1 MRSLDPAR
9 ADLLAREL
17 GVLPLTARLL
27 AVRDLPDSDSA
38 RAFLAPT
45 LATLLDP
52 FLMDGMDL
60 AVERIAHAVRRKE
73 PIAIYGDYD
82 VDGLTATAL
91 LTRFFG
97 ALGTEVGSYIPH
109 RLDEGYGMSVQGIE
123 TLQSRGT
130 RLVITVDNGI
140 GCFDEVHH
148 ARGLGMD
155 VVVTDH
161 HQPEGRT
168 PEAAAVVNPNRADCP
183 YPFKS
188 LCGCGVA
195 FKLAHA
201 LARHMGLDAAQAKP
215 LLFSLLDLVALGTV
229 ADVMPLTGEN
239 RPLVRHGL
247 RELEKTTKPG
257 LRALA
262 AMLGLGDKPFSPET
276 VAFMLAPRLNAAGRT
291 GNATDALELLLTE
304 SESRAWELAK
314 YLDHLNQERRNI
326 ESDVLEEALAQL
338 EEDPTPAEEL
348 PVLVVAGQGWH
359 PGVVGIVASRL
370 VDRYGRPAVVLG
382 IEGDTARGSARS
394 IEGFD
399 LLGALTRCS
408 DVLGEFGGHRM
419 AAGLSLPAA
428 RFEEFRDAL
437 RHHVADMLE
446 PDSLKPRLDV
456 DTHAEVSDL
465 TMASLKEIDGLRP
478 FGQGNPAP
486 VVALENCRLVGEPV
500 EVGGKHL
507 KMRLWQQSENGSGGG
522 GSGGSGG
529 GSAGDALTAIWFR
542 CPLTREEVAAWVRS
556 QRPFAVAGSPRIN
569 TWNGVQSVEFSVQD
583 IRLEA

>member
-1 MRSLDPAR
+1 MRPLDAAR
-9 ADLLAREL
+9 ADLLEREL

-27 AVRDLPDSDSA
+27 AVRDLPDAEAA
-38 RAFLAPT
+38 RAFLSPT

-60 AVERIAHAVRRKE
+60 AVERIARAVRDRE

-97 ALGTEVGSYIPH
+97 ALGTEVTSYIPH
-109 RLDEGYGMSVQGIE
+109 RLDEGYGMSMQGVE
-123 TLQSRGT
+123 SLQQRGT

-140 GCFDEVHH
+140 GCAAEVGRAHE
-148 ARGLGMD
+148 LGMD

-183 YPFKS
+183 YPFKNLS
-188 LCGCGVA
+188 GCGVA

-201 LARHMGLDAAQAKP
+201 LARHLGLDAAQAKP

-247 RELEKTTKPG
+247 YELERTRKPG
-257 LRALA
+257 LRALVN
-262 AMLGLGDKPFSPET
+262 MLGVGDKPFSPET
-276 VAFMLAPRLNAAGRT
+276 VGFILAPRLNAAGRT
-291 GNATDALELLLTE
+291 GNATDALDLLLTE
-304 SESRAWELAK
+304 NEARAWELAK
-314 YLDHLNQERRNI
+314 YLDHLNQDRRKL

-338 EEDPTPAEEL
+338 AEDPCPAEEL
-348 PVLVVAGQGWH
+348 PVLVVAGEGWH
-359 PGVVGIVASRL
+359 AGVVGIVASRL
-370 VDRYGRPAVVLG
+370 VDRFGRPAVVLG

-399 LLGALTRCS
+399 LLAALTLCS
-408 DVLGEFGGHRM
+408 DLLSEFGGHRM
-419 AAGLSLPAA
+419 AAGLSLPASRCGA
-428 RFEEFRDAL
+428 LRDAL
-437 RHHVADMLE
+437 RHHVADLLE
-446 PDSLKPRLDV
+446 PGTLKPRLDI
-456 DTHAEVSDL
+456 DTHAEASEL
-465 TMASLKEIDGLRP
+465 TVASLRQIDGLRP

-486 VVALENCRLVGEPV
+486 IVVLENCRLVSEPV

-507 KMRLWQQSENGSGGG
+507 KMRLFQESQNGNGGEP
-522 GSGGSGG
+522 
-529 GSAGDALTAIWFR
+529 LTAIWFR
-542 CPLTREEVAAWVRS
+542 CPLTRDEVAAWVRA
-556 QRPFAVAGSPRIN
+556 QCLFAVAGSPRIN

-583 IRLEA
+583 VRL